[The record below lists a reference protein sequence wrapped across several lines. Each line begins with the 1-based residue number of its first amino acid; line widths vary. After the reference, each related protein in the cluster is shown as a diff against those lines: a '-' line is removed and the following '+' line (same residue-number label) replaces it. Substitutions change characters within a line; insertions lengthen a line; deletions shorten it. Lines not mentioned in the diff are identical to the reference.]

1 MLKLNDHEY
10 YINKDWTVS
19 LNKIRQYFRHLYLNV
34 KLHSE
39 NEILSK
45 STKVNMNKLIFIT
58 ILLFTSIVSAQ
69 DDAVLEF
76 FLNGIQVMDITSDGS
91 SIWFATNGSGIY
103 KYTSKSNEWKQYSSS
118 QGNLQNDLFY
128 CIAANKD
135 YVWAGSA
142 DGLFMFDK
150 KNGNW
155 SKRKFGLGGQL
166 ANWIRAL
173 AYDKYQNVLWIGRFK
188 YFSKYDVRTKKYY
201 DYDLTIGGNDKTN
214 MIKSVQVDGDSLLWV
229 GTEAGLYKYDKSKD
243 LSNNDALTF
252 YDKTNNFSSQ
262 GEQISVS
269 SILLDRNYI
278 WLGLDEFITPDRPQF
293 NTGGIFKFDKNND
306 WMQIND
312 SKGLPG
318 NGIYDLELT
327 GNYIWASIYQF
338 GKSTKETFGRGLAL
352 INRVTNKVILI
363 RDERI
368 PRTVYTMYFDGTNMW
383 LGTES
388 GLIKVNFLNKLAQ
401 ISHGVKK

>member
-1 MLKLNDHEY
+1 M
-10 YINKDWTVS
+10 
-19 LNKIRQYFRHLYLNV
+19 NKI
-34 KLHSE
+34 
-39 NEILSK
+39 ILV
-45 STKVNMNKLIFIT
+45 TV
-58 ILLFTSIVSAQ
+58 LLFTGIVSAQ
-69 DDAVLEF
+69 NDAVLEF

-91 SIWFATNGSGIY
+91 SIWFATNGNGVY
-103 KYTSKSNEWKQYSSS
+103 KYSPKSNEWKQYSSS

-128 CIAANKD
+128 CIATNKD

-173 AYDKYQNVLWIGRFK
+173 AYDKNQNVLWIGRFK
-188 YFSKYDVRTKKYY
+188 YFSKYDVKTRKYY

-214 MIKSVQVDGDSLLWV
+214 MIKSIQVDGDSIVWV
-229 GTEAGLYKYDKSKD
+229 GTEAGLHKYDKSKD
-243 LSNNDALTF
+243 LNNKDALTF
-252 YDKTNNFSSQ
+252 YDKTNSFSSQ

-293 NTGGIFKFDKNND
+293 NTGGIFKFDKYND

-338 GKSTKETFGRGLAL
+338 GKSTKETFGRGIAL